1 MNQGNYKPHEKES
14 RREIKLTYDEGRL
27 DLEVEGDAE
36 LAHLVPGGAPVLA
49 PVLRPRV
56 LHQQHVGHGVKPR
69 PVAHRLQQV
78 AVDVK
83 PTGTKQML
91 GNCYLNGAS

>member
-1 MNQGNYKPHEKES
+1 MIQGNYKPHEKES
-14 RREIKLTYDEGRL
+14 RIELTHDEGRL
-27 DLEVEGDAE
+27 DLKVEGDAE

-56 LHQQHVGHGVKPR
+56 LHQQHVGHRVKPR

-83 PTGTKQML
+83 PTETKQML
-91 GNCYLNGAS
+91 GN